1 MRNRKRILIA
11 GGAGAMLGL
20 FVAGGFLPLRAWG
33 TGTQYLIVTT
43 EALAPGFADLADFRS
58 SPAGG
63 ALTVRV
69 ATVEEIHATRSETT
83 PEARIRGAIA
93 AEYASGDL
101 RWVVLGARADAIAP
115 VMVWTPV
122 EGIANNWTKSRGTPS
137 DWYYACLDGD
147 WTATE
152 TGLYGYSDFAG
163 LDLVPE
169 VAVGRIPAATA
180 EGVRDYVRRL
190 RRCTSRASSHALRAD
205 HVLLHGLQLGPS
217 APTDTGKMTTLS
229 DGYPWIGEAGHP
241 DGTTD
246 SELWLRNIHL
256 SRILAN
262 RPAATLDLC
271 FPNACGDPT
280 TRSSFTSELSTD
292 RPADLYRYLA
302 ERPEFVAMSSHGLP
316 AGVGRLSPGSALV
329 PGCAWGV
336 LYSVGCNTAQFDAL
350 SLADNGSATG
360 MAPPEEGAF
369 AGVWQACSLAEHLVP
384 GVGESGGLV
393 YIASTREGFRV
404 DGAGG
409 IGAYSYALLA
419 DFAERW
425 ARGGATL
432 GELFADHKSEFRERA
447 LAAMD
452 WRSLFVGLT
461 YFGDPAIRPLREA
474 DGAGRAIRF
483 ATPQGEETVEVAP
496 GLTFDEAAPC
506 VAVAG
511 ERLIGWRDGAGR
523 LHAGG
528 DLIGWGEE
536 ASSYTAVFRAATAEE
551 TAPPPTADP
560 ALGRLAFDDGGA
572 QVAVRGQAFAPTSQ
586 TTPAR
591 LDLAASADV
600 RMIGCHLRF
609 EAGFENDED
618 RGVVLALETAEHRLE
633 FRRRFDLGLTLAL
646 DGEAC
651 GAFRLPLSVY
661 QALAVRLSA
670 DGVEVALAGRTVA
683 TVAVPWTAATTV
695 WFGGASAAGG
705 YGWLAAGTLY
715 LDEAVAFAAPD
726 GLSAAAASRLVAAHP
741 GAVLLWRTMPA
752 TGVCA
757 TACAFPEPAV
767 LVLDGAG
774 RLVPAS
780 GTILPT
786 VEAKPFPALELP
798 ADGFVW
804 TTWSNLDAD
813 GLGSLVWDA
822 SPASPPREELVPAAA
837 TALSVTSILP
847 QADGSAVLTARLSS
861 AIGVAFGGSAAFS
874 VADPRTGAT
883 ARPAETVLAG
893 AEARIVLPPDPATVR
908 LFRLRLE

>member
-1 MRNRKRILIA
+1 MRERKRLLIA
-11 GGAGAMLGL
+11 AGAALGRCAVGL
-20 FVAGGFLPLRAWG
+20 LPFCAWG
-33 TGTQYLIVTT
+33 AGTQYLIVTT
-43 EALAPGFADLADFRS
+43 EALAPGFADLAAFRA
-58 SPAGG
+58 SPEGG
-63 ALTVRV
+63 SLTVRV
-69 ATVEEIHATRSETT
+69 TTVEAIHAARSEAT
-83 PEARIRGAIA
+83 PEARIRAAIA

-137 DWYYACLDGD
+137 DWYYACLDGE

-152 TGLYGYSDFAG
+152 TGLYGYGNFAG

-190 RRCTSRASSHALRAD
+190 RRFTSRASPHALRTD
-205 HVLLHGLQLGPS
+205 HVLLHGLQLGPA
-217 APTDTGKMTTLS
+217 APSDTGKMTALS

-262 RPAATLDLC
+262 RPKTTLDLF
-271 FPNACGDPT
+271 FPNACGDLA
-280 TRSSFTSELSTD
+280 TRSKFTAELSIN

-316 AGVGRLSPGSALV
+316 AGVGRLSPGSALA

-336 LYSVGCNTAQFDAL
+336 LYSVGCNTAQFDAP
-350 SLADNGSATG
+350 SLADNGGATG

-369 AGVWQACSLAEHLVP
+369 GGVWRACSLAEHLVP
-384 GVGESGGLV
+384 GAGETGGLV

-409 IGAYSYALLA
+409 IGAYSYAMLA

-432 GELFADHKSEFRERA
+432 GEMFADHKSAFRERA

-461 YFGDPAIRPLREA
+461 YFGDPAIRPLRETDA
-474 DGAGRAIRF
+474 AARTVRF
-483 ATPQGEETVEVAP
+483 VTPQGEEAVEVAP
-496 GLTFDEAAPC
+496 GLTFDEAAPG

-511 ERLIGWRDGAGR
+511 ERLIGWCDASGQ
-523 LHAGG
+523 LHAGAE
-528 DLIGWGEE
+528 LIGWGEA
-536 ASSYTAVFRAATAEE
+536 ASAFTAVFRAAIAEE
-551 TAPPPTADP
+551 TSPPPVADP
-560 ALGRLAFDDGGA
+560 AMGRLTFDDGGA
-572 QVAVRGQAFAPTSQ
+572 AVSVRGQAFAPTKQ

-591 LDLAASADV
+591 MDLAAAEGV
-600 RMIGCHLRF
+600 RMVGCQLRF
-609 EAGFENDED
+609 EAGFENDEA
-618 RGVVLALETAEHRLE
+618 RGVVLAMATADHRLE

-670 DGVEVALAGRTVA
+670 EGVEVAIAGRTVA

-695 WFGGASAAGG
+695 WFGGSSAEGG
-705 YGWLAAGTLY
+705 YGWQTAGTLY

-726 GLSAAAASRLVAAHP
+726 WVGASEVSRLVAAHP
-741 GAVLLWRTMPA
+741 GAVLLWRATPA
-752 TGVCA
+752 AGVYA
-757 TACAFPEPAV
+757 SACAFPEPAV

-774 RLVPAS
+774 RLAPVA
-780 GTILPT
+780 GTILPE
-786 VEAKPFPALELP
+786 VEARPFPALELP

-804 TTWSNLDAD
+804 TTGRNLSAA
-813 GLGSLVWDA
+813 GLGSLTWDA
-822 SPASPPREELVPAAA
+822 APASPPRGDLVPAAA
-837 TALSVTSILP
+837 TALTVTSIRP
-847 QADGSAVLTARLSS
+847 QTDGSAVLTARLSS
-861 AIGVAFGGSAAFS
+861 AIDVAFGDSAAFS
-874 VADPRTGAT
+874 AVDPRTGAT
-883 ARPAETVLAG
+883 ARPAATDLAG